1 MKVLNIQYPQFTQ
14 IKFDKSKK
22 NSTQNSIETNLPQTT
37 ISSSYKDYNIS
48 FSGRTPENFYEQ
60 DFNRE
65 NMPYTM
71 KNYLN
76 YDYEQRQHI
85 PPEQMMR
92 EVFKYIDTAKNFDEV
107 KRLYPNEDLF
117 KNLHNNT
124 QNHKTNILAEIKI
137 AKELSDAPLLKDGS
151 DDFGMYLLKKIY
163 MEGKTL
169 KEISKDF
176 LEKDINDEYKDF
188 ITKPI
193 NYETTSAYGIKFP
206 KQEFWHSF
214 IATRDE
220 YKKFFVELPK
230 NTIDPNRIEAN
241 KTADSKDK
249 STEVSARK
257 AYKPEKR
264 KYTTPHYKKEQ
275 LKRDLKD
282 SDLTAEDIE
291 KKIKK
296 RFTKDD
302 PEASF
307 IVKYLQ
313 PIMVVA
319 ADRIHLS
326 EELKTFYEA
335 DKNNPNKNNDYALK
349 RFWKE
354 NQYLKQDYAN
364 SIIDTIEL
372 FEDNYGAGGM
382 IPINNEFQPITKNSE
397 NSKPI
402 DFVTENFISL
412 VNSVKNIESERK
424 ERYAQH
430 DELQKQWE
438 EHFITK
444 YGEIQENKPT
454 TTNTQTLTPTFSEEL
469 LENTA
474 KQFNA
479 NTYKLKGKNGEN
491 IIITANLDE
500 VLRDQL
506 KSETKY
512 FPSKYKALYLKFML
526 ENPEISD
533 RYKLS
538 IAANQVRNM
547 LDDDRIMSVE
557 EIENEKIRY
566 YKDFCIQNIE
576 KEMASTYAIAD
587 AINKN
592 LNQKAPTTIY
602 KHFTLEFNRLLEE
615 TENYKEL
622 SKVISSSNKDIDTLY
637 EQYSKP
643 LTNSEI
649 HKITLSIMDEISKY
663 NPDENNSIATQDTK
677 AFILMLK
684 DITNDVKIMKDPV
697 KGILDYTLPGY
708 PHSRSLL
715 DKHTDKAHKTAKF
728 EQLMNFILKD
738 MLFIKSSNHSVFLS
752 MLNEET
758 VNKYKHLLTPETR
771 AEMEKEINFA
781 TPEQKQLFKYTNDQ
795 LKMLSKQK

>member
-14 IKFDKSKK
+14 IKFDKSRQL
-22 NSTQNSIETNLPQTT
+22 STQNNIEKNTHQQT

-71 KNYLN
+71 RNYLN

-151 DDFGMYLLKKIY
+151 DNFGMYLLKKIY
-163 MEGKTL
+163 IEGKTL

-206 KQEFWHSF
+206 KHEFWHSF

-220 YKKFFVELPK
+220 YKKFFIELPK
-230 NTIDPNRIEAN
+230 NTVDPNRIEAN
-241 KTADSKDK
+241 KTISKDK
-249 STEVSARK
+249 STGVSARK
-257 AYKPEKR
+257 IYKPEKR

-282 SDLTAEDIE
+282 SDMTTSDIE

-326 EELKTFYEA
+326 EELKSFYES
-335 DKNNPNKNNDYALK
+335 DKNNPNKNDDYTLR

-354 NQYLKQDYAN
+354 NQYLKQDYATA
-364 SIIDTIEL
+364 IIDTIEL

-438 EHFITK
+438 EHFITR
-444 YGEIQENKPT
+444 YGEIQDDKPSIT
-454 TTNTQTLTPTFSEEL
+454 STQTTSPTFSEEL

-479 NTYKLKGKNGEN
+479 NTYKLKGKNGED
-491 IIITANLDE
+491 IIITANLNE
-500 VLRDQL
+500 VLRDKI

-512 FPSKYKALYLKFML
+512 FPTKYRNLYIKFMQ
-526 ENPEISD
+526 ENPAISD
-533 RYKLS
+533 RFKLS
-538 IAANQVRNM
+538 VAADQVRN
-547 LDDDRIMSVE
+547 LIDDNRIMTTK
-557 EIENEKIRY
+557 EIEHEKINY
-566 YKDFCIQNIE
+566 YRDFCVENIE
-576 KEMASTYAIAD
+576 KEMAATYAIAD
-587 AINKN
+587 AINKSI
-592 LNQKAPTTIY
+592 NQKAPTSIY
-602 KHFTLEFNRLLEE
+602 SHFTLETNRLLEGS
-615 TENYKEL
+615 ENYQEL
-622 SKVISSSNKDIDTLY
+622 SKLISQSNRDIDLLY

-643 LTNSEI
+643 LSNSET

-663 NPDENNSIATQDTK
+663 NPNAKDSIANQDTK
-677 AFILMLK
+677 ALLLMLK

-715 DKHTDKAHKTAKF
+715 DKQTDKTHKTAKF

-738 MLFIKSSNHSVFLS
+738 MLLIKSSNHSVFLS

-758 VNKYKHLLTPETR
+758 YNKYKHLLTPETR
-771 AEMEKEINFA
+771 AEMEKEISLA
-781 TPEQKQLFKYTNDQ
+781 TPEQKQLFSYSNTQ

>member
-14 IKFDKSKK
+14 IKFDQSKK
-22 NSTQNSIETNLPQTT
+22 NSNQNSNKINLSQTT
-37 ISSSYKDYNIS
+37 ISTSYKDYNIS
-48 FSGRTPENFYEQ
+48 FSSRTPENFYEQ

-71 KNYLN
+71 RNYLN

-92 EVFKYIDTAKNFDEV
+92 EVFKYIDKAKNFDEV

-117 KNLHNNT
+117 KNLHDNK

-151 DDFGMYLLKKIY
+151 DNFGMYLLKKIY
-163 MEGKTL
+163 IEGKTL

-176 LEKDINDEYKDF
+176 LEKDINEEYKDF

-220 YKKFFVELPK
+220 YKKFFIELPK

-241 KTADSKDK
+241 KTIAPKDK
-249 STEVSARK
+249 STEISARK

-326 EELKTFYEA
+326 EELKSFYDS
-335 DKNNPNKNNDYALK
+335 DKNNPNKNDDYALR

-354 NQYLKQDYAN
+354 NQYLKQDYAT

-382 IPINNEFQPITKNSE
+382 IPINNEFQPITQNSE

-444 YGEIQENKPT
+444 YGEIQEDKPA
-454 TTNTQTLTPTFSEEL
+454 TTNTQTITPTFSEEL

-479 NTYKLKGKNGEN
+479 NTYKLKGKNGED

-500 VLRDQL
+500 VLRDKI

-512 FPSKYKALYLKFML
+512 FPTKYRNLYLKFMQ
-526 ENPEISD
+526 ENSAISD
-533 RYKLS
+533 KFKLS
-538 IAANQVRNM
+538 VAANQVRNL
-547 LDDDRIMSVE
+547 LDDDRIMTPE
-557 EIENEKIRY
+557 EIEHEKINY
-566 YKDFCIQNIE
+566 YRDFCIENIE
-576 KEMASTYAIAD
+576 KEMAATYAIAD

-592 LNQKAPTTIY
+592 INQKAPTSIY
-602 KHFTLEFNRLLEE
+602 SHFTLETSRLLEE
-615 TENYKEL
+615 SENYQEL
-622 SKVISSSNKDIDTLY
+622 SKLISKSNKDIDLLY

-649 HKITLSIMDEISKY
+649 HKITLNIMDEISKY
-663 NPDENNSIATQDTK
+663 NPNNKDSIANQDTK
-677 AFILMLK
+677 ALLLMLK

-697 KGILDYTLPGY
+697 KGIIDYTLPGY

-715 DKHTDKAHKTAKF
+715 DKQTDKTHKTAKF

-738 MLFIKSSNHSVFLS
+738 MLLIKSSNHSVFLS

-758 VNKYKHLLTPETR
+758 FNKYKHLLTPETR
-771 AEMEKEINFA
+771 SEMKKEINFA
-781 TPEQKQLFKYTNDQ
+781 TPEQKQLFSYTNAQ